1 MMLHIP
7 QVLNKHQVAELR
19 EQIQQQ
25 SVWIDGTH
33 SAGPQA
39 QKLKIIYKSI
49 YRAMYMNLLA
59 ILF

>member
-39 QKLKIIYKSI
+39 QKIKNNFKKY
-49 YRAMYMNLLA
+49 
-59 ILF
+59 